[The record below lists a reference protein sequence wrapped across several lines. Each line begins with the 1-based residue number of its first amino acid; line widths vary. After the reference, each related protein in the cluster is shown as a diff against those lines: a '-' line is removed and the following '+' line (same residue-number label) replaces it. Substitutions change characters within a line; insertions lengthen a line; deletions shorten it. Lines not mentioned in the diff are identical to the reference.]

1 MPKAA
6 KPDEVGRLVTI
17 VTSDWKGS
25 TSLGEK
31 LDAESLRDLQTRYFD
46 EMQLVFEAHGGRI
59 EKIIGDALV
68 AVFGLPV
75 EHEHDALRG
84 VAAAAESL
92 RTLANLNEQ
101 FEQAFGVRLDVR
113 TGIATGHVA
122 AGELRA
128 GELVLT
134 GEQKI
139 LLRKRPS

>member
-1 MPKAA
+1 MTAPSMPKAA

-84 VAAAAESL
+84 VAAAAECLPARSFASRPPWS
-92 RTLANLNEQ
+92 RTLLPT
-101 FEQAFGVRLDVR
+101 RR
-113 TGIATGHVA
+113 
-122 AGELRA
+122 
-128 GELVLT
+128 
-134 GEQKI
+134 
-139 LLRKRPS
+139 S